1 MQRIVTL
8 VALCAIFQAA
18 VQSRGDDQPDQPATL
33 ARQIL
38 RDTKRQVLVNMR
50 MIEVSSTRMREA
62 GLDFPEVTR
71 SLLIKA
77 DDDRSSADHSHIPG
91 LLGVVNPG
99 HPLFAFLDDLQK
111 KGLAKTLAEPAL
123 ITVSGREAYFASGG
137 QVPIL
142 QQRVNGKLSTEFAKY
157 GSEVNLKPED
167 LGGGRIRL
175 NVKPRFAELDKSLEI
190 SSGGRT
196 VPGLNVHEFQATC
209 ELASGE
215 TMVMRMTTNK
225 VISTQGKGNRVNE
238 DFVEMQMLVLVTPR
252 LIDPPAAKDAKSAPN
267 RANDHFGS
275 SEDQQS
281 GLHTRPTG
289 DDSGGQL
296 AGRVGGK

>member
-18 VQSRGDDQPDQPATL
+18 VPSRGDDQPGRPVTL

-38 RDTKRQVLVNMR
+38 TDTKRQVLVNVR

-71 SLLIKA
+71 SLLIQGH
-77 DDDRSSADHSHIPG
+77 DDRSAADHSRFG
-91 LLGVVNPG
+91 LFGVVDPG

-123 ITVSGREAYFASGG
+123 VTVSGREAYFASGG
-137 QVPIL
+137 QIPVL
-142 QQRVNGKLSTEFAKY
+142 QQRINGKLSTEFAKF

-167 LGGGRIRL
+167 VGGGRIRL

-196 VPGLNVHEFQATC
+196 VPGLNVRECQATC

-225 VISTQGKGNRVNE
+225 IVSTHGKGNGVHDE
-238 DFVEMQMLVLVTPR
+238 PVEMQTLVLVTPR
-252 LIDPPAAKDAKSAPN
+252 LIDPPTEKDPKSAANRPN
-267 RANDHFGS
+267 GYYGS
-275 SEDQQS
+275 SQGEQL
-281 GLHTRPTG
+281 GLDFRPMG
-289 DDSGGQL
+289 DDPAGQV
-296 AGRVGGK
+296 AGRASDKK